1 MPDLY
6 DGGCFCGVV
15 RYRVEGAPL
24 DAAYCHCRMCQQT
37 TGAPVVAWGSWP
49 RERFSWRGS
58 EPKVLRSSEQAVRRF
73 CGECGTQVLFW
84 TADAPALVD
93 VNLATLD
100 DPARIRPEYHI
111 WTASRIPWFE
121 TADTLPRHADA
132 GADARLMRERGQRE
146 EHG

>member
-1 MPDLY
+1 MPDLH
-6 DGGCFCGVV
+6 DGGCFCGAV

-24 DAAYCHCRMCQQT
+24 DAAYCHCRMCQRT

-58 EPKVLRSSEQAVRRF
+58 EPRILRSSEQAVRRF

-121 TADTLPRHADA
+121 TADTLPRHTDA
-132 GADARLMRERGQRE
+132 GADARFMREQGRRE
-146 EHG
+146 EHS

>member
-1 MPDLY
+1 MPDLH
-6 DGGCFCGVV
+6 DGGCFCGAV

-24 DAAYCHCRMCQQT
+24 DAAYCHCRMCQRT

-58 EPKVLRSSEQAVRRF
+58 EPRVLRSSEQAVRRF
-73 CGECGTQVLFW
+73 CAECGTQVLFW
-84 TADAPALVD
+84 TAGAPALVD

-132 GADARLMRERGQRE
+132 GADGQLMRERGRRE